1 MIGLGSDKKREKS
14 ILIGFAKNSKSE
26 SQFKFWCSKN
36 VKSQLFSVYVLG
48 FLAAAENIDLAN
60 SSNILSGSSSQVH
73 QQRTI
78 MISKDETRTGF
89 KSRFRWRGSFPITSL
104 LSYYSLNYFCVSAN
118 QCVPIKQN
126 KDSCRLN
133 LCAPP
138 YPAD

>member
-1 MIGLGSDKKREKS
+1 MTVLGNLVHHGRGPEMIPAR
-14 ILIGFAKNSKSE
+14 
-26 SQFKFWCSKN
+26 CSKN

-60 SSNILSGSSSQVH
+60 SSNILSGSSYQVH

-89 KSRFRWRGSFPITSL
+89 KFCFRWRGSFPISSAL
-104 LSYYSLNYFCVSAN
+104 LYYSLTYFCVSAN
-118 QCVPIKQN
+118 QCVPIQQN

-133 LCAPP
+133 VCAPP
-138 YPAD
+138 YPAN

>member
-1 MIGLGSDKKREKS
+1 MTVLGNLVHHGRGPKMIPAR
-14 ILIGFAKNSKSE
+14 
-26 SQFKFWCSKN
+26 CSKN

-60 SSNILSGSSSQVH
+60 SSNILSGSSYQVH

-89 KSRFRWRGSFPITSL
+89 KFCFRWRGSFPISSAL
-104 LSYYSLNYFCVSAN
+104 LYYSLTYFCVSAN

-126 KDSCRLN
+126 KDSCCISRYTF
-133 LCAPP
+133 CISI
-138 YPAD
+138 